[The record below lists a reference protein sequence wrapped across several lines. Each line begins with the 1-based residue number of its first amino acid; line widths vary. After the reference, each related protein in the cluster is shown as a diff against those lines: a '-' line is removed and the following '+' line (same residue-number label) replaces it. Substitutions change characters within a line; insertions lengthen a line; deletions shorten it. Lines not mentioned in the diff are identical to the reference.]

1 MIHSLDQ
8 RNALVRKT
16 GAFRC
21 PRWWARLIGSAGPG
35 SAARAL
41 VLTLI
46 AGAWVLTGCSP
57 SERADLVLHNGPEP
71 ETIDPQILTG
81 QADGRIASALFEG
94 LTRFNPT
101 NGTAMPGLA
110 SHWEISGDGL
120 TYTFFLR
127 PEAQWSTGKPIDA
140 DEVVWS
146 WRRAVTPATAA
157 DYASQ
162 FFCVRNGRAIVNG
175 QLRDA
180 SLLGAEALGSHTVRV
195 HLENP
200 TPYFLELAAS
210 RVFSPIPRHAV
221 DRWGDQWIRA
231 EPLPCSGPYRLLSW
245 RVNDRFRLGRNPRY
259 WDAAQVMAERID
271 ILSGDN
277 PSTALNLFLNGE
289 VDLISDRKIIP
300 GELGPELAARPDFHR
315 FDYLGQDFIRFNTT
329 RKPFQDARVRRAVA
343 MAIDRVRITARITR
357 MGERPSAAVTPG
369 GTGGYR
375 PPAGLSCEPATAR
388 RLLADAGYPEGRG
401 FPPIEYTFNVG
412 SRIYEQTG
420 VEIQSML
427 RENLGIRVEL
437 RPLEWKTY
445 LAEMSALNYD
455 FIRGSWVGDYDDPMT
470 FLDCFLSDSGNNR
483 TGWKEVRYDRL
494 LQAAAAEADPLRR
507 LEILR
512 EAETLL
518 VEEAVPVTGLYSHVG
533 LYAADP
539 RKVGGIWPNRMDEHP
554 FFSMRR
560 IRP

>member
-1 MIHSLDQ
+1 MEPW
-8 RNALVRKT
+8 
-16 GAFRC
+16 G
-21 PRWWARLIGSAGPG
+21 
-35 SAARAL
+35 AARAL
-41 VLTLI
+41 GLALI

-57 SERADLVLHNGPEP
+57 LERADLVLHNGPEP

-110 SHWEISGDGL
+110 SHWEISSDGL
-120 TYTFFLR
+120 TYWFFLR
-127 PEAQWSTGKPIDA
+127 PEARWSTGEPIEA

-162 FFCVRNGRAIVNG
+162 FFCVRNGRALVNG
-175 QLRDA
+175 ELRDA
-180 SLLGAEALGSHTVRV
+180 SRLGAEALGAHTVRV

-200 TPYFLELAAS
+200 TPYFLELVAS
-210 RVFSPIPRHAV
+210 RVFFPVPRRAV
-221 DRWGDQWIRA
+221 ERWGDHWIRA
-231 EPLPCSGPYRLLSW
+231 EPLPCSGPYQLLSW
-245 RVNDRFRLGRNPRY
+245 RVNDRFRLRRNPRY
-259 WDAAQVMAERID
+259 WDAGQVTAERID

-343 MAIDRVRITARITR
+343 MAIDRARITARITR
-357 MGERPSAAVTPG
+357 MGERPSAAVTPA
-369 GTGGYR
+369 GTGGYQ
-375 PPAGLSCEPATAR
+375 PPAGLSCDPATAR
-388 RLLADAGYPEGRG
+388 QLLAEAGYPEGRG

-427 RENLGIRVEL
+427 REHLGIRVEL

-445 LAEMSALNYD
+445 LADMSALNYD

-494 LQAAAAEADPLRR
+494 LQAAAAEADPQRR
-507 LEILR
+507 HGILR

-518 VEEAVPVTGLYSHVG
+518 VAEAVPVTGLYSHVG

>member
-1 MIHSLDQ
+1 M
-8 RNALVRKT
+8 V
-16 GAFRC
+16 
-21 PRWWARLIGSAGPG
+21 
-35 SAARAL
+35 
-41 VLTLI
+41 
-46 AGAWVLTGCSP
+46 GAWVLTSCSP
-57 SERADLVLHNGPEP
+57 LERADLVLHNGPEP

-120 TYTFFLR
+120 TYLFFLR
-127 PEAQWSTGKPIDA
+127 PEARWSTGEPIEA
-140 DEVVWS
+140 KEVVWS

-162 FFCVRNGRAIVNG
+162 FFCIRNGRAIVNG
-175 QLRDA
+175 ELRDA
-180 SLLGAEALGSHTVRV
+180 SQLGAEALDAHTVRV

-200 TPYFLELAAS
+200 TPYFLELMAS
-210 RVFSPIPRHAV
+210 RVFFPVPQRAV
-221 DRWGDQWIRA
+221 ERWGDQWIRA
-231 EPLPCSGPYRLLSW
+231 EPLPCSGPYQLLSW
-245 RVNDRFRLGRNPRY
+245 RVNDRFRLRRNPQY

-343 MAIDRVRITARITR
+343 MSLDRSRITARITR
-357 MGERPSAAVTPG
+357 MGERPSAAVTPA
-369 GTGGYR
+369 GTGGYH
-375 PPAGLSCEPATAR
+375 PPAGLSCDPATAR
-388 RLLADAGYPEGRG
+388 RLLAEAGYPEGRG
-401 FPPIEYTFNVG
+401 FPAIEYTFNVG

-427 RENLGIRVEL
+427 REHLGIRVEL

-494 LQAAAAEADPLRR
+494 LQAAAAEADPQRR

-512 EAETLL
+512 QAETLL

>member
-1 MIHSLDQ
+1 MTGAPDQ
-8 RNALVRKT
+8 RSALVRKT
-16 GAFRC
+16 GAFCC
-21 PRWWARLIGSAGPG
+21 PGGGAGRDPVPIRILILALLLITASWAAG
-35 SAARAL
+35 
-41 VLTLI
+41 
-46 AGAWVLTGCSP
+46 GCSP
-57 SERADLVLHNGPEP
+57 VDRADLVLHNGPEP

-101 NGTAMPGLA
+101 NGLAMPGLA
-110 SHWEISGDGL
+110 SHWEISADGR
-120 TYTFFLR
+120 TYTFHLR
-127 PEAQWSTGKPIDA
+127 PEACWSTGEPITA

-162 FFCVRNGRAIVNG
+162 FFCVRNGRALVNG
-175 QLRDA
+175 ELRDA
-180 SLLGAEALGSHTVRV
+180 TLLGAEALDARTVRV
-195 HLENP
+195 SLENP

-210 RVFSPIPRHAV
+210 RVFFPVPRHAV
-221 DRWGDQWIRA
+221 ERWGDQWIRA
-231 EPLPCSGPYRLLSW
+231 DPLPCSGPYRLLSW
-245 RVNDRFRLGRNPRY
+245 RVNDRFRLSRNPRY
-259 WDAAQVMAERID
+259 WDASGVVTERID

-277 PSTALNLFLNGE
+277 PSTALNLFLTGE

-300 GELGPELAARPDFHR
+300 GELGPELARRPEFHR

-343 MAIDRVRITARITR
+343 QAIDRPRITARITR
-357 MGERPSAAVTPG
+357 MGERPSSAVTPA
-369 GTGGYR
+369 GTGGYE
-375 PPAGLSCEPATAR
+375 PPSGLSFDPVASR
-388 RLLADAGYPEGRG
+388 RLLAEAGYPEGRG
-401 FPPIEYTFNVG
+401 FPVIEYTFNVG

-427 RENLGIRVEL
+427 RDHLGIRVEL

-483 TGWKEVRYDRL
+483 TGWKDGRYDRL
-494 LQAAAAEADPLRR
+494 LQAAAAEADPRRR
-507 LEILR
+507 LGFLR
-512 EAETLL
+512 QAETLL

-539 RKVGGIWPNRMDEHP
+539 RTVGGIWPNRMDEHP

-560 IRP
+560 LRP

>member
-1 MIHSLDQ
+1 MIGRPVQ

-16 GAFRC
+16 GAFC
-21 PRWWARLIGSAGPG
+21 CLYWWVGLVGSKVSW

-41 VLTLI
+41 GLALI
-46 AGAWVLTGCSP
+46 AGACFFAGCSQA
-57 SERADLVLHNGPEP
+57 ERADLVLHNGPEP

-110 SHWEISGDGL
+110 SHWDISADGL
-120 TYTFFLR
+120 TYTFYLR
-127 PEAQWSTGKPIDA
+127 PEARWSTGEPMEA
-140 DEVVWS
+140 EEVVWS

-175 QLRDA
+175 ELRDT
-180 SLLGAEALGSHTVRV
+180 SRLGAEALDAHTVRV

-210 RVFSPIPRHAV
+210 RVFFPIPRRAV
-221 DRWGDQWIRA
+221 ERLGDQWIRA
-231 EPLPCSGPYRLLSW
+231 EPLPCSGPYRLLGW
-245 RVNDRFRLGRNPRY
+245 RVNDRFRLARNPHY
-259 WDAAQVMAERID
+259 WDAAQVTAKRID

-277 PSTALNLFLNGE
+277 PSTALNLFLKGE

-300 GELGPELAARPDFHR
+300 GELGPELAQRPDFHR

-329 RKPFQDARVRRAVA
+329 RKPFHDARVRRAVA
-343 MAIDRVRITARITR
+343 MSLDRSRITARITR
-357 MGERPSAAVTPG
+357 MGERPSAAVTPAG
-369 GTGGYR
+369 AGGYQ
-375 PPAGLSCEPATAR
+375 PPAGVLWDPVSAR
-388 RLLADAGYPEGRG
+388 RLLAEAGYPEGRG
-401 FPPIEYTFNVG
+401 FPVVEYTFNVG

-420 VEIQSML
+420 VEIQAML
-427 RENLGIRVEL
+427 REHLGIRVEL

-494 LQAAAAEADPLRR
+494 LQAAAAEVDPQRR
-507 LEILR
+507 FGILR

-518 VEEAVPVTGLYSHVG
+518 VTEAVPVTGLYSHVG

>member
-1 MIHSLDQ
+1 MLAFALIVSL
-8 RNALVRKT
+8 VG
-16 GAFRC
+16 GA
-21 PRWWARLIGSAGPG
+21 
-35 SAARAL
+35 
-41 VLTLI
+41 
-46 AGAWVLTGCSP
+46 GCAP
-57 SERADLVLHNGPEP
+57 AERADLVLHNGPEP

-81 QADGRIASALFEG
+81 QADGRLASALFEG

-101 NGTAMPGLA
+101 NGSAMPGLA
-110 SHWEISGDGL
+110 SRWAISADGR
-120 TYTFFLR
+120 TYTFVLR
-127 PEAQWSTGKPIDA
+127 PGVCWSTGEPITA

-162 FFCVRNGRAIVNG
+162 FFCVRNGRALVNG
-175 QLRDA
+175 ELRDP
-180 SLLGAEALGSHTVRV
+180 SLLGAEAVDAQTVRV

-200 TPYFLELAAS
+200 TPFFLELVAS
-210 RVFSPIPRHAV
+210 RVFFPIPRHAV
-221 DRWGDQWIRA
+221 ARWGDQWIRA
-231 EPLPCSGPYRLLSW
+231 DPLPCSGPYQLERW
-245 RVNDRFRLGRNPRY
+245 RVNDRFRLRRNPRY
-259 WDAAQVMAERID
+259 WDAAQVTAERID

-277 PSTALNLFLNGE
+277 PSTALNLFLKGE

-300 GELGPELAARPDFHR
+300 GELGPELAQRPEFHR

-329 RKPFQDARVRRAVA
+329 RKPFHDARVRRAVA
-343 MAIDRVRITARITR
+343 MALDRSRITTRITR
-357 MGERPSAAVTPG
+357 LGERPSAAVTPA
-369 GTGGYR
+369 GTGGYQ
-375 PPAGLSCEPATAR
+375 PPSGVSWDPAAAR
-388 RLLADAGYPEGRG
+388 ALLAEAGYPGGRG
-401 FPPIEYTFNVG
+401 FPTVEYTFNVG
-412 SRIYEQTG
+412 SRLYEQTG

-427 RENLGIRVEL
+427 REQLGLRVEL

-483 TGWKEVRYDRL
+483 TGWKDARYDRL
-494 LQAAAAEADPLRR
+494 LQRAAAEGDPDRR
-507 LEILR
+507 RGILR
-512 EAETLL
+512 EAEQLL

>member
-1 MIHSLDQ
+1 MIHSLVQ
-8 RNALVRKT
+8 QNALVRKT
-16 GAFRC
+16 GVFC
-21 PRWWARLIGSAGPG
+21 CLHWWAGLFESLRPG
-35 SAARAL
+35 LSVRAL
-41 VLTLI
+41 GVVLSVC
-46 AGAWVLTGCSP
+46 AWVLTGCSP
-57 SERADLVLHNGPEP
+57 LERADLVLHNGPEP

-110 SHWEISGDGL
+110 SHWEISSDGL
-120 TYTFFLR
+120 TYLFFLR
-127 PEAQWSTGKPIDA
+127 PEARWSTGEPIEA
-140 DEVVWS
+140 MEVVWS

-162 FFCVRNGRAIVNG
+162 FFCIRNGRAIVNG
-175 QLRDA
+175 ELRDA
-180 SLLGAEALGSHTVRV
+180 SRLGAEALDAHTVRV

-210 RVFSPIPRHAV
+210 RVFSPIPRRAV
-221 DRWGDQWIRA
+221 ERLGDQWIRA
-231 EPLPCSGPYRLLSW
+231 EPLPCSGPYQLLSW
-245 RVNDRFRLGRNPRY
+245 RVNDRFRLRRNPQY
-259 WDAAQVMAERID
+259 WDAAQVTAERID
-271 ILSGDN
+271 ILCGDN

-343 MAIDRVRITARITR
+343 MALDRSRITARITR
-357 MGERPSAAVTPG
+357 MGERPSAAVTPA
-369 GTGGYR
+369 GTGGYH
-375 PPAGLSCEPATAR
+375 PPAGLSYDPATAR
-388 RLLADAGYPEGRG
+388 RLLAEAGYPEGRG
-401 FPPIEYTFNVG
+401 FPAIEYTFNVG

-427 RENLGIRVEL
+427 REHLGIRVEL

-483 TGWKEVRYDRL
+483 TGWKDVRYDRL
-494 LQAAAAEADPLRR
+494 LQAAAAEADPQRR
-507 LEILR
+507 LGILR

-518 VEEAVPVTGLYSHVG
+518 VVEAVPVTGLYSHVG

-539 RKVGGIWPNRMDEHP
+539 RKVAGIWPNRMDEHP